1 MNDRL
6 RLPGF
11 FHFGLA
17 VSLSWHFVWAFVF
30 VPSKPSFVFLPAE
43 GQAIFLGSLLKG
55 PDLAPASKTAGSNT
69 RPAFIVR
76 RQDDFSRKAYF
87 EKTSVLVYKPKPVYG
102 TQSVQAPVASLLARP
117 AETAEPKM
125 DITFG
130 FADAANYLEY
140 TNFSDLKNLVSKED
154 LAALIEFKVL
164 VSRDGQVEMVKKINS
179 SGDPAVDLS
188 IMRQLKKAIL
198 KNPPN
203 EESWV
208 RIRIRIR

>member
-6 RLPGF
+6 RLSGF

-17 VSLSWHFVWAFVF
+17 ISLSWHFVWAFVF
-30 VPSKPSFVFLPAE
+30 VPSKPNFAFLPAE
-43 GQAIFLGSLLKG
+43 GQAVFLGPLLKG
-55 PDLAPASKTAGSNT
+55 SDLAPAFPAAGLNT

-87 EKTSVLVYKPKPVYG
+87 EKTSVLIYKPKPVYE
-102 TQSVQAPVASLLARP
+102 TQSVQAPVASLPVRP

-130 FADAANYLEY
+130 FADAANYLDY
-140 TNFSDLKNLVSKED
+140 TNFSDLKNFASKED
-154 LAALIEFKVL
+154 LAALLEFKVL
-164 VSRDGQVEMVKKINS
+164 VSQDGQVEMVKKINS
-179 SGDPAVDLS
+179 CGDPAVDLL
-188 IMRQLKKAIL
+188 IMRLLKKGIL
-198 KNPPN
+198 KNPPK

-208 RIRIRIR
+208 RIRIKIK